1 MSTTCAGLLLHQ
13 ARVLGAHVAGDCG
26 TYFINNLILGYLFA
40 SVTGNGNGMCAAFQR
55 WIQVVAAGLALAQIT
70 HEQPQITIDS
80 VCLLLALT
88 LIASFL
94 CRCRLERENLLST
107 FILRM
112 DLCVWM
118 RYISKQRGQRVWQN
132 CRRMD
137 AISRARRRDRS
148 TNAFGII
155 LLLLWVKWTPT
166 VDNKS

>member
-88 LIASFL
+88 LIVS
-94 CRCRLERENLLST
+94 LS
-107 FILRM
+107 L
-112 DLCVWM
+112 
-118 RYISKQRGQRVWQN
+118 SPG
-132 CRRMD
+132 
-137 AISRARRRDRS
+137 A
-148 TNAFGII
+148 
-155 LLLLWVKWTPT
+155 
-166 VDNKS
+166 